1 MRSLIA
7 GNMISDY
14 RCFFCFARTFERLL
28 EKEELTR
35 EEKNIF
41 TQKMV
46 ELYNQQ
52 CNDFSAPVL
61 SRELHITLNQMT
73 LKRDPYS
80 EIKKKS
86 NDYILQ
92 LYPELKQR
100 IHNSDNPFNTALRL
114 AIAGNI
120 MDYAISEDFCIESTI
135 TSALNTGL
143 TIDHSFELKNALSEA
158 DSVLYIGDNA
168 GEIVFDKLF
177 IENIMHPNLFYAV
190 RGSPVSNDATMDDA
204 KYVGIDIVVDVI
216 SNGYDAPSTIIG
228 KCSEE
233 FTKVFNKADVIISKG
248 QGNLEGL
255 LPLNDKR
262 IFFLSMA
269 KCDVIA
275 DFLKVPKNSSVV
287 FNAAFLNN

>member
-1 MRSLIA
+1 MPVTTNPSE
-7 GNMISDY
+7 MISDY
-14 RCFFCFARTFERLL
+14 RCFFCFARNFERLL
-28 EKEELTR
+28 EKEDLTR

-41 TQKMV
+41 THQMV
-46 ELYNQQ
+46 VLYNQMY
-52 CNDFSAPVL
+52 NNFSAPAL
-61 SRELHITLNQMT
+61 SRELHIILNQMT
-73 LKRDPYS
+73 LKKDPYS

-86 NDYILQ
+86 NDQILQ

-120 MDYAISEDFCIESTI
+120 MDYAIFEDFCVESTI
-135 TSALNTGL
+135 TSVLNNGFA
-143 TIDHSFELKNALSEA
+143 IDHSIELKTALSKAE
-158 DSVLYIGDNA
+158 SVLYIGDNA

-177 IENIMHPNLFYAV
+177 IELIMHPSLIYAV
-190 RGSPVSNDATMDDA
+190 RGAAVSNDATMEDA
-204 KYVGIDIVVDVI
+204 EYVGMDIVADLI
-216 SNGYDAPSTIIG
+216 SNGYDAPSTILS
-228 KCSEE
+228 KCSDE
-233 FTKVFNKADVIISKG
+233 FTRIFNKADVIISKG

-275 DFLKVPKNSSVV
+275 DFLKVPKNSCVV
-287 FNAAFLNN
+287 FNSLR

>member
-7 GNMISDY
+7 GKMISDY

-35 EEKNIF
+35 EEKNKL
-41 TQKMV
+41 THKMV

-52 CNDFSAPVL
+52 RNDFSAPVL
-61 SRELHITLNQMT
+61 SRELHIIINQMT
-73 LKRDPYS
+73 LKEDPYS

-86 NDYILQ
+86 NDQILQ

-120 MDYAISEDFCIESTI
+120 MDYAISEDFCVESTI

-143 TIDHSFELKNALSEA
+143 AIDHSSELKKALSEA

-177 IENIMHPNLFYAV
+177 IERIMHPSLIYAV
-190 RGSPVSNDATMDDA
+190 RGAAISNDATMEDA
-204 KYVGIDIVVDVI
+204 KYVGMDIVADLI
-216 SNGYDAPSTIIG
+216 SNGYDAPSTILG
-228 KCSEE
+228 KCSDE
-233 FTKVFNKADVIISKG
+233 FTEVFKKADVIISKG
-248 QGNLEGL
+248 QGNMEGL
-255 LPLNDKR
+255 LSLNDKR

-269 KCDVIA
+269 KCNVIA
-275 DFLKVPKNSSVV
+275 DFLKVPKNSCVV
-287 FNAAFLNN
+287 FNTALLNN